1 MGVVTPVPAVG
12 GVLAGRPLHSRLP
25 PQLRT
30 ARSLL
35 TAHCVLYSGRSWCVG
50 AALCALCSCE
60 KAGRRA
66 AAPVSCALQPRANLG
81 DQTRT
86 FGDIKSLHNK
96 EVHCER
102 FNLAT
107 LL

>member
-1 MGVVTPVPAVG
+1 MGDPCTPACP
-12 GVLAGRPLHSRLP
+12 HSSAP
-25 PQLRT
+25 PGHC
-30 ARSLL
+30 SLL
-35 TAHCVLYSGRSWCVG
+35 TVFYILGRSWCAG

-66 AAPVSCALQPRANLG
+66 AAPVSCALQPPANLG